1 MNLRLRTPV
10 AAAVA
15 IAFGIIV
22 LGSLLIPGFEQFRDR
37 ILNWAILLAA
47 VALLLGFANLFKV
60 HFHKLRNQE
69 KPVYSLILLAA
80 MLITFLIT
88 LWEGS
93 QGAIANWIFANI
105 QVPIETSL
113 MAVLAVS
120 LTIAAARI
128 LQQRKDLM
136 SIVFLVTLFVL
147 LLSSGPLFGIELPL
161 FTRTIGPY
169 VNNFLSAGA
178 LRGLLIGV
186 SLGTLTTGLRIL
198 LGAER
203 PYGG

>member
-1 MNLRLRTPV
+1 MNLRLRTPL

-15 IAFGIIV
+15 IAFGFIV
-22 LGSLLIPGFEQFRDR
+22 LASLLIPGLAGLRNR

-47 VALLLGFANLFKV
+47 VALLLGFANLFQV
-60 HFHKLRNQE
+60 HFHKMRNKE
-69 KPVYSLILLAA
+69 KPVHSLILLAG
-80 MLITFLIT
+80 MLVTFIVT

-93 QGAIANWIFANI
+93 QGITAAWIFKNI
-105 QVPIETSL
+105 QIPVETSL
-113 MAVLAVS
+113 MAVLAIS

-128 LQQRKDLM
+128 LQQRKDLI
-136 SIVFLVTLFVL
+136 SIVFLVTLFIL
-147 LLSSGPLFGIELPL
+147 LLSSGPLFGIELPF

-169 VNNFLSAGA
+169 VNNFLSIGA

-186 SLGTLTTGLRIL
+186 SLGTLATGLRIL
-198 LGAER
+198 LGADR

>member
-1 MNLRLRTPV
+1 MNLRLRTPL

-15 IAFGIIV
+15 IAFGFII
-22 LGSLLIPGFEQFRDR
+22 LASLLIPDLVELRNR

-47 VALLLGFANLFKV
+47 IALLIGFINLFQV
-60 HFHKLRNQE
+60 HVHKIRNKE
-69 KPVYSLILLAA
+69 KPVYSLILLAG
-80 MLITFLIT
+80 MLVTFFIT

-93 QGAIANWIFANI
+93 QGVTAAWIFYNVQI
-105 QVPIETSL
+105 PIETSL
-113 MAVLAVS
+113 MAVLAIS

-128 LQQRKDLM
+128 LQQRKDSM
-136 SIVFLVTLFVL
+136 SIVFLITLFIL

-169 VNNFLSAGA
+169 MNNFLSVGA

-198 LGAER
+198 LSADR

>member
-1 MNLRLRTPV
+1 MNLRVSTPI
-10 AAAVA
+10 AAAIA
-15 IAFGIIV
+15 IAIGLVV
-22 LGSLLIPGFEQFRDR
+22 LVSLLIPGLEDVRNR

-47 VALLLGFANLFKV
+47 VALLLGLVNLFQV
-60 HFHKLRNQE
+60 HFQKIRGKD
-69 KPVYSLILLAA
+69 KPVYSLILLTG
-80 MLITFLIT
+80 MLVTFIIT

-93 QGAIANWIFANI
+93 QGISASWIFNNI
-105 QVPIETSL
+105 QLPIETSL

-136 SIVFLVTLFVL
+136 SIIFLVTLFVL
-147 LLSSGPLFGIELPL
+147 LLSSGPLFGLELPI
-161 FTRTIGPY
+161 FTRTIGPV
-169 VNNFLSAGA
+169 VNNFLSVGA

-186 SLGTLTTGLRIL
+186 SLGTLATGLRIL
-198 LGAER
+198 IGADR

>member
-1 MNLRLRTPV
+1 MNLRLRTPL

-15 IAFGIIV
+15 IAIGFIV
-22 LGSLLIPGFEQFRDR
+22 LVSLLIPDLTDLRNR

-47 VALLLGFANLFKV
+47 IALLLGLANLFQV
-60 HFHKLRNQE
+60 HFQKMRNRE
-69 KPVYSLILLAA
+69 KPVYSLILLAS
-80 MLITFLIT
+80 MLVTFIIT

-93 QGAIANWIFANI
+93 QGVTASWIFNSI
-105 QVPIETSL
+105 QLPIETSL
-113 MAVLAVS
+113 MAVLAIS
-120 LTIAAARI
+120 LTLAAARI

-136 SIVFLVTLFVL
+136 SIIFLVTLFIL

-169 VNNFLSAGA
+169 MNNFLSVGA

-198 LGAER
+198 LGADR

>member
-1 MNLRLRTPV
+1 MNLRNRTPI
-10 AAAVA
+10 ATAVA
-15 IAFGIIV
+15 ISFGFII
-22 LGSLLIPGFEQFRDR
+22 LATLLFPGFEDLRNR

-47 VALLLGFANLFKV
+47 VALLLGLANLFMV
-60 HFHKLRNQE
+60 HFHKLRNRE
-69 KPVYSLILLAA
+69 KPIYSFILLAG
-80 MLITFLIT
+80 LVVTFLIT

-93 QGAIANWIFANI
+93 QGITASWIFNNI

-113 MAVLAVS
+113 MAVLAIS

-128 LQQRKDLM
+128 LQQRKDVM

-147 LLSSGPLFGIELPL
+147 LLSSGPLFSIEIPL
-161 FTRTIGPY
+161 FTHAIGPY
-169 VNNFLSAGA
+169 VNNFLSVGA

-186 SLGTLTTGLRIL
+186 SLGTLATGLRIL
-198 LGAER
+198 IGADR